1 MSELVFPLEG
11 QPQSYLPNGG
21 PNPSSLHVM
30 QGQRPADRVNTG
42 RLFVGSSHST
52 YLWRHNDQRKKRSEA
67 IMTDKPIKVG
77 R

>member
-1 MSELVFPLEG
+1 MGSRMSELVFPLEG

-42 RLFVGSSHST
+42 RLFVGGLIT
-52 YLWRHNDQRKKRSEA
+52 LYLSVAPQRPKKKKKRS
-67 IMTDKPIKVG
+67 DHD